1 MFYNHSIMI
10 IKKYYRRNMIKKL
23 TTDVLCFKLSKIA
36 GCDKDIFMSDSM
48 MMGFDELMTIE
59 ELAQYLRVKKRTIYE
74 WLKKG
79 KIPAIKTVGQWRFRR
94 DKINAWLETHN
105 R

>member
-1 MFYNHSIMI
+1 
-10 IKKYYRRNMIKKL
+10 MIKKL
-23 TTDVLCFKLSKIA
+23 TKDILCFKLSKIA
-36 GCDKDIFMSDSM
+36 ERKKNIFMNDSM
-48 MMGFDELMTIE
+48 TMGFDELMTID